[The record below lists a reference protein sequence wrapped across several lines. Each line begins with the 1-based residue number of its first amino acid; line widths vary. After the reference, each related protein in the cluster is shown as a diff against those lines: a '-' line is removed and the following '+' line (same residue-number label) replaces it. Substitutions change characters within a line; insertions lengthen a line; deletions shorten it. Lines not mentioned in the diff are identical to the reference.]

1 MVNTFSFNY
10 LTSNLGF
17 FKAINVIRRANG
29 CQEKILVFYR
39 RVKIKLNNYIDSP
52 GILNKKGLILS

>member
-39 RVKIKLNNYIDSP
+39 RVKVKLNNYIDSP
-52 GILNKKGLILS
+52 GILN